1 MMLQYVSLPMR
12 DYALPT
18 IWHSQSS
25 QQIMEAFSE
34 VTPQGATPMESRLQQ
49 VLREYFQKLRVA
61 LEVGGM
67 ENVQRTIKPVN
78 YLVLTDGEPCGLIVR
93 CRPSP
98 Y

>member
-1 MMLQYVSLPMR
+1 MP
-12 DYALPT
+12 DYAPPT
-18 IWHSQSS
+18 ICHLQSS
-25 QQIMEAFSE
+25 QQVMEAFSE

-49 VLREYFQKLRVA
+49 ILREYFRKLRVA

-67 ENVQRTIKPVN
+67 ENVQETIKPVN
-78 YLVLTDGEPCGLIVR
+78 YLVLTDGVPCKLIVR